1 MSSELKDKAIKGVAW
16 TMIERYSGQIVQFV
30 ISIILARILTP
41 SEYGL
46 IGMLGI
52 FIGLTSIFI
61 DGGFSSALVQ
71 RKDRTDRDISTVFY
85 INVGMAVVM
94 YLLLFVSAPWIA
106 DFYKQPELTAIVR
119 VYCLGLVISSLTSTS
134 GVLLVIN
141 LDFKTT
147 TKISL
152 SAAFISGIIGI
163 AMAYSGWGVWAL
175 VGQSLSSCVIS
186 AVLTVYFVR
195 WYPKSGFSR
204 ESFRRLFSFSSKL
217 FAATLITTVYDN
229 ITGAVIGK
237 QFSAAAL
244 GYYNRAYGFNQ
255 LVNSN
260 ITGVLGRVSY
270 PLLSQIQDQEDRLRQ
285 IYKRYI
291 QMSAFLTFPLL
302 MILCGVAKPLVLF
315 LLTDKWS
322 DSIILL
328 QILSFSFMF
337 DGVIISNLNL
347 IRVKG
352 RSDLILKLEII
363 KKAVAFTI
371 LGIAIAMDSI
381 LAICIGK
388 AIYSVFFALYLNT
401 YYTKKLMGYGFRDQF
416 SDFGPYLFVS
426 LGVLAGC
433 LSLSYIIPD
442 SLIALLTGVIFGLC
456 AYGMVCKYCG
466 LYAYKEF
473 MNIIGPKLHFIGS
486 KKFSRSQNN
495 L

>member
-1 MSSELKDKAIKGVAW
+1 M
-16 TMIERYSGQIVQFV
+16 
-30 ISIILARILTP
+30 LTP
-41 SEYGL
+41 TEYGL
-46 IGMLGI
+46 IGMLAI
-52 FIGLTSIFI
+52 FIGLTTVFI

-71 RKDRTDRDISTVFY
+71 RKDRTDGDISTVFY
-85 INVGMAVVM
+85 INVGMAVMM
-94 YLLLFVSAPWIA
+94 YLLLFVTAPWIA
-106 DFYKQPELTAIVR
+106 EFYNQAELTSIVR
-119 VYCLGLVISSLTSTS
+119 IYCLGLVISSLTSTS
-134 GVLLVIN
+134 GILLVIN

-152 SAAFISGIIGI
+152 SAAVISGIVGI
-163 AMAYSGWGVWAL
+163 VMAYTGWGVWAL
-175 VGQSLSSCVIS
+175 VGQSLGSCVIS
-186 AVLTVYFVR
+186 ALLTVYFVR
-195 WYPKSGFSR
+195 WYPKSGFSK
-204 ESFRRLFSFSSKL
+204 ESFRRLFAFSSKL
-217 FAATLITTVYDN
+217 FVATMISTIYDN

-237 QFSAAAL
+237 QFSAASL
-244 GYYNRAYGFNQ
+244 GYYNRAYGFNS

-315 LLTDKWS
+315 LLTDKWG

-328 QILSFSFMF
+328 QILSFSFLF
-337 DGVIISNLNL
+337 DGVIVSNLNL

-352 RSDLILKLEII
+352 RSDLVLKLEII

-416 SDFGPYLFVS
+416 SDFGSYLFVS
-426 LGVLAGC
+426 LCVLAVC
-433 LSLSYIIPD
+433 LLLSYFITD
-442 SLIALLTGVIFGLC
+442 SLTALLTGVIFGLC
-456 AYGMVCKYCG
+456 AYALACKYLG
-466 LYAYKEF
+466 LYAYIEF
-473 MNIIGPKLHFIGS
+473 VSIIGPKLQRIVP
-486 KKFSRSQNN
+486 KKFCSNKN
-495 L
+495 